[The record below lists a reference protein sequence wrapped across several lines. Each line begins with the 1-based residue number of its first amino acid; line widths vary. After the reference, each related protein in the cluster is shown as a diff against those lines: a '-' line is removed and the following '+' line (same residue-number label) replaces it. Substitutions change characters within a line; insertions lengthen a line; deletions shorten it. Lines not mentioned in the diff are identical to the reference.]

1 MIGERTD
8 GVHRTV
14 EAVWRLESAKIIAVL
29 ARTVN
34 DVGLAEELASDA
46 VIAALEQW
54 PAEGVPDKPGAW
66 LMVTAKRRAVDRI
79 RRDQNLKGKY
89 EQVARQLEAS
99 GQSED
104 PIAEAESELDDDI
117 GDELLRVVFCAC
129 HPVLSIEAR
138 AALTLKAAA
147 GLTTGEIARA
157 YLTSEPTV
165 AQRIVR
171 AKRKLEAAGV
181 TFEAPSPAEF
191 GERLEAV
198 LEVVYLIFNEGYTAT
213 VGDDLMRPQLC
224 EDAMRL
230 AQRLTA
236 LLPDQPEVFGL
247 AALLDFQASRARA
260 RTDADGEPVPL
271 PEQNRAK
278 WDRLLIRRGLATLH
292 RSSAWGDDA
301 GPYVLQAAIAA
312 CHARAAGAD
321 ETDWVRIAGL
331 YSRLLAV
338 QPSPV
343 VALNRAVAFGMA
355 FGPERGLELVD
366 EIAELPALKDYHL
379 VPAVRGEMLERM
391 GRAEEAR
398 NAFEHAAELTD
409 NLREKGQLRRRA
421 GDLGD
426 AV

>member
-34 DVGLAEELASDA
+34 DVGLAEELAADA
-46 VIAALEQW
+46 VVAALEQW
-54 PAEGVPDKPGAW
+54 PTEGVPDRPAAW

-89 EQVARQLEAS
+89 ELLARRFEAE
-99 GQSED
+99 GAAED
-104 PIAEAESELDDDI
+104 PIGAAERELDDDI

-129 HPVLSIEAR
+129 HPVLSLEAR
-138 AALTLKAAA
+138 SALTLKVAA

-157 YLTSEPTV
+157 YLTAESTV

-171 AKRKLEAAGV
+171 AKRKLEKAGV
-181 TFEAPSPAEF
+181 TFEAPAPAEF
-191 GERLEAV
+191 VDRLEAV

-213 VGDDLMRPQLC
+213 GGADLMRPELC
-224 EDAMRL
+224 QDAMRL
-230 AQRLTA
+230 AQRLAA
-236 LLPDQPEVFGL
+236 LLPDQPEVLGL
-247 AALLDFQASRARA
+247 AALLDFQASRSRA
-260 RTDADGEPVPL
+260 RVDAHGDPVPL
-271 PEQNRAK
+271 PEQDRSK
-278 WDRLLIRRGLATLH
+278 WDRLLIRRGLAALH
-292 RSSAWGDDA
+292 RAGAWGEDA
-301 GPYVLQAAIAA
+301 GPYVLQAAVAA
-312 CHARAAGAD
+312 CHARASKPED
-321 ETDWVRIAGL
+321 TDWVRIAGL

-355 FGPERGLELVD
+355 FGPQSGLDLVE
-366 EIAELPALKDYHL
+366 EIADLPALKAYHF

-391 GRAEEAR
+391 GRTAEAAR
-398 NAFEHAAELTD
+398 EFEHAAALTSNEREKAQMLRRTV
-409 NLREKGQLRRRA
+409 NLRSDR
-421 GDLGD
+421 
-426 AV
+426 

>member
-46 VIAALEQW
+46 VVAALEQW
-54 PAEGVPDKPGAW
+54 PVEGVPERPAAW

-89 EQVARQLEAS
+89 EQVARRLEAA
-99 GQSED
+99 GEAED
-104 PIAEAESELDDDI
+104 PIAAAEAELDDDI

-157 YLTSEPTV
+157 YLTGESTV

-171 AKRKLEAAGV
+171 AKRRLAEAGV
-181 TFEAPSPAEF
+181 TFEAPSADEF
-191 GERLEAV
+191 GERLDAV

-213 VGDDLMRPQLC
+213 GGDDLMRPQLC
-224 EDAMRL
+224 QDAMRL
-230 AQRLTA
+230 AQRLTV
-236 LLPDQPEVFGL
+236 LLPDRPEVLGL
-247 AALLDFQASRARA
+247 AALLDFQASRSRA
-260 RTDADGEPVPL
+260 RTDAEGEPVPL
-271 PEQNRAK
+271 PEQDRSK
-278 WDRLLIRRGLATLH
+278 WDGLLIRRGQAALH
-292 RSSAWGDDA
+292 RASAWGDDA

-312 CHARAAGAD
+312 CHARASKAE

-366 EIAELPALKDYHL
+366 EIADLPALKDYHL
-379 VPAVRGEMLERM
+379 VSAVRGEMLERM
-391 GRAEEAR
+391 GRTEEAR
-398 NAFEHAAELTD
+398 NAFEGAAAMAD
-409 NLREKGQLRRRA
+409 NYREKGQLLRRA
-421 GDLGD
+421 GGLGD
-426 AV
+426 AH

>member
-198 LEVVYLIFNEGYTAT
+198 LE
-213 VGDDLMRPQLC
+213 
-224 EDAMRL
+224 
-230 AQRLTA
+230 
-236 LLPDQPEVFGL
+236 
-247 AALLDFQASRARA
+247 
-260 RTDADGEPVPL
+260 
-271 PEQNRAK
+271 
-278 WDRLLIRRGLATLH
+278 
-292 RSSAWGDDA
+292 
-301 GPYVLQAAIAA
+301 
-312 CHARAAGAD
+312 
-321 ETDWVRIAGL
+321 
-331 YSRLLAV
+331 
-338 QPSPV
+338 
-343 VALNRAVAFGMA
+343 
-355 FGPERGLELVD
+355 
-366 EIAELPALKDYHL
+366 
-379 VPAVRGEMLERM
+379 
-391 GRAEEAR
+391 
-398 NAFEHAAELTD
+398 
-409 NLREKGQLRRRA
+409 
-421 GDLGD
+421 
-426 AV
+426 